1 METIK
6 RKLPFILWLLFCVCT
21 VVWLLIK
28 PVELSFDLQAE
39 RIFTL
44 RVYDSSDEKSFDPKK
59 SGIVTVTPWKTH
71 YSFSMPGKTRI
82 IRLKLGHEPGNRM
95 TIRNF
100 SLTRN
105 VFRSQKKSCLSFRDL
120 HSVSHVAADGE
131 GFRTT
136 GTEPY
141 LEISPD
147 SLGKQDFDIRRISLL
162 LLVFLAVSFI
172 LLQTGAEAY
181 IRMTDQLVSGADKLK
196 NYCAANRYFLIYAF
210 FCLLILYG
218 FQLFNPS
225 FTDDNDWYVLSNYEY
240 LENSMP
246 AAYSSRSYDTLTDI
260 HISHGRWPNFIIS
273 KILTDYFPVVSLLLC
288 LVCMLVVFLILSE
301 KLSLPQPARYLLLPL
316 FLGHPIFNSLF
327 VFFIQSNLAGPDI
340 LMVFLAAVFWAGAR
354 SKAGIAA
361 AVMAGIFAVGS
372 YQSLILIFP
381 LWFLLNKMSFGLDHP
396 HDYRQSFIEL
406 LKLCGICLLILLGYF
421 LSLKYSLW
429 LTDSQWQYLGGL
441 FQKPGSFRSILQ
453 FGKSLLK
460 KMLPLFS
467 GKFEFTVHGQ
477 LLLFLLMAGAVL
489 GGMIR
494 KKRSIPDI
502 FLTTAALA
510 GCLILP
516 FTLDIV
522 SFNTSIPVRSMLTF
536 PIMLTGLCILGWRSL
551 ADCPKIRLAASLLIV
566 FVAVQYTILINQRAY
581 ASKLR
586 YEQDRSVLQSIKDRC
601 YQIPEFAGCRNEKKK
616 IPLAVVGNLI
626 IPRNESFP
634 MWSDSI
640 LNCNFEP
647 AVVINLH
654 LLGETYFYPASKS
667 EMKKIF
673 PLAME
678 MPSWPAA
685 GSVRFENGIMIV
697 KLSEFNAFQC
707 REYGF
712 PFFPVIR
719 NNSILQLKKIPAE
732 TKQIWSLN
740 IETLK
745 SARKCKVDFEHG
757 RFTVKRSEWNAS
769 LNSKAIQAD
778 PRKMYYLQI
787 GLQNSGKKGFLYLNF
802 TDSSRDGNDVIAE
815 INLPFEEDS
824 CILRVPGYLLEG
836 SISILLGDLPGKEN
850 VFTRFVLL
858 ERTGAEKLTAD

>member
-6 RKLPFILWLLFCVCT
+6 RNLPFILWLLFCGCT

-28 PVELSFDLQAE
+28 PMELSFDMQAE

-44 RVYDSSDEKSFDPKK
+44 RVYDSSGEKSFDPKK

-71 YSFSMPGKTRI
+71 YSFSLPGKTRI
-82 IRLKLGHEPGNRM
+82 IRMELGHLSENRM

-100 SLTRN
+100 SLIRN
-105 VFRSQKKSCLSFRDL
+105 GFRSQKKSCLSFHDL
-120 HSVSHVAADGE
+120 HSGSHIAADGE

-136 GTEPY
+136 GSEPY
-141 LEISPD
+141 LEISPG
-147 SLGKQDFDIRRISLL
+147 SLGKQIFDIRRISLL

-172 LLQTGAEAY
+172 LFQTGTDAC
-181 IRMTDQLVSGADKLK
+181 IRMADQLVSGADKLK
-196 NYCAANRYFLIYAF
+196 NYCVSNRYLLIYAF

-225 FTDDNDWYVLSNYEY
+225 FTADNDWYVLSNYEY

-316 FLGHPIFNSLF
+316 FLGHPVFNSLF
-327 VFFIQSNLAGPDI
+327 VFFIQSNLAGPVI
-340 LMVFLAAVFWAGAR
+340 LMAFLAAVFWAGAR

-361 AVMAGIFAVGS
+361 AVLAGIFAVGS

-381 LWFLLNKMSFGLDHP
+381 LWFLLSKMSSGLEQP
-396 HDYRQSFIEL
+396 HNYRQSFIDL

-421 LSLKYSLW
+421 LSLRYSLW
-429 LTDSQWQYLGGL
+429 LIDSQWQYLGDL
-441 FQKPGSFRSILQ
+441 FQKPESFRSVLP
-453 FGKSLLK
+453 FGKALLK
-460 KMLPLFS
+460 KMLSLFS

-477 LLLFLLMAGAVL
+477 LLLFLLMAGAIL
-489 GGMIR
+489 CGMIR
-494 KKRSIPDI
+494 KKHSIPDV
-502 FLTTAALA
+502 FLTAAALA

-516 FTLDIV
+516 FALDIA

-536 PIMLTGLCILGWRSL
+536 PIMMTGLCILGWRSL
-551 ADCPKIRLAASLLIV
+551 ADCPKIRFAASLLIA
-566 FVAVQYTILINQRAY
+566 FVAVQYAILINQKAY
-581 ASKLR
+581 SSKLR

-601 YQIPEFAGCRNEKKK
+601 FQIPEFAACRNERKK

-626 IPRNESFP
+626 CPRYHSFP

-640 LNCNFEP
+640 LNCDFEP

-707 REYGF
+707 QEYGF
-712 PFFPVIR
+712 PAFPVVG
-719 NNSILQLKKIPAE
+719 NNSILQMKMIPADA
-732 TKQIWSLN
+732 KQIWSLN
-740 IETLK
+740 LETLK
-745 SARKCKVDFEHG
+745 SARKCKIDFDHG
-757 RFTVKRSEWNAS
+757 RFMVKRSEWSAT
-769 LNSKAIQAD
+769 LHSKPIQAD

-787 GLQNSGKKGFLYLNF
+787 GLQNCRKKGFMYLNF
-802 TDSSRDGNDVIAE
+802 TDSSRDGKDLMAE
-815 INLPFEEDS
+815 INIPFENDQ
-824 CILRVPGYLLEG
+824 CILRIPGYLLES
-836 SISILLGDLPGKEN
+836 SISILLGDMPGKEQ
-850 VFTRFVLL
+850 VFSKFVLL
-858 ERTGAEKLTAD
+858 ERTGSEKLPAD